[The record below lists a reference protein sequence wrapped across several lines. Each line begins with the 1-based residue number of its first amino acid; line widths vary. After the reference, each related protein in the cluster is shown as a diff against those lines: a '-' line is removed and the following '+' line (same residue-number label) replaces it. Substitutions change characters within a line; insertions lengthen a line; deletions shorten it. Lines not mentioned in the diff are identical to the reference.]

1 MTYFIALKLR
11 LEYYFF
17 LLNNNGYKPPQDLNH
32 KLRFVTSTS
41 VTKLVIYLGD

>member
-11 LEYYFF
+11 QEYYFF
-17 LLNNNGYKPPQDLNH
+17 VKIITTDINLLNH

-41 VTKLVIYLGD
+41 IDGN